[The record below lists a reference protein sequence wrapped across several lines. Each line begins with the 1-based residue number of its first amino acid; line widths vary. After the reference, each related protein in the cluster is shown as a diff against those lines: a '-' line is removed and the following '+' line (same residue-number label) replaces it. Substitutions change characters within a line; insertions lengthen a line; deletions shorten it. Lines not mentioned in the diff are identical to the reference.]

1 MPARRAAGTLGP
13 MGAAMTTTV
22 ERGSLA
28 GELCSK
34 IVVGVDRS
42 PESVEAARQ
51 AAVLAD
57 HAAEFTLLGTW
68 TVPAPGV
75 GFPGPGYSR
84 KGEADL
90 YRGACGQAV
99 AAARRVV
106 DGPEV
111 GTKVV
116 RGPAAKGLLEEASA
130 ERATLL
136 VVGSHGQGRTRGVLA
151 GSTVTEVV
159 HKAPCS
165 VLVVRPAESFP
176 RRIVVGVD
184 GSPESEAA
192 YAVARALA
200 DRFGGNVWPVVAH
213 GGEDLD
219 VGRVERIV
227 GYRRDDQPGDPVSA
241 LVAASADADLLVV
254 GSRSVHGLKALRS
267 VSERVAHR
275 AGCSTLIVRPGS
287 TP

>member
-1 MPARRAAGTLGP
+1 MSAAI
-13 MGAAMTTTV
+13 TTTA
-22 ERGSLA
+22 ERGSFA
-28 GELCSK
+28 DELFSR

-51 AAVLAD
+51 AAILAD
-57 HAAEFTLLGTW
+57 HAADFTLFGGW

-75 GFPGPGYSR
+75 GFPGPGFSR

-90 YRGACGQAV
+90 YRGACAKAV
-99 AAARRVV
+99 TAAKRVV

-111 GTKVV
+111 ATKVV

-165 VLVVRPAESFP
+165 VLVVRTADECFP

-192 YAVARALA
+192 YVVARALA

-213 GGEDLD
+213 GGVDID

-227 GYRRDDQPGDPVSA
+227 GYRRDDQPGEPVSA

-254 GSRSVHGLKALRS
+254 GSRGVHGVKALRS

-275 AGCSTLIVRPGS
+275 TSCSTLIVRPGS

>member
-1 MPARRAAGTLGP
+1 
-13 MGAAMTTTV
+13 MG
-22 ERGSLA
+22 
-28 GELCSK
+28 
-34 IVVGVDRS
+34 IDRS

-57 HAAEFTLLGTW
+57 HAADFTLLGSW

-75 GFPGPGYSR
+75 GPPGPGISR
-84 KGEADL
+84 KGEADR
-90 YRGACGQAV
+90 YRGACGKAV
-99 AAARRVV
+99 AAAKHVV

-111 GTKVV
+111 ATKIV
-116 RGPAAKGLLEEASA
+116 RGPAGKGLLEEAAA

-136 VVGSHGQGRTRGVLA
+136 VVGSHGQGRTRGVLV
-151 GSTVTEVV
+151 GSTATEVV

-165 VLVVRPAESFP
+165 VLVARTAGESFP

-192 YAVARALA
+192 YAVAQALA
-200 DRFGGNVWPVVAH
+200 DRFGGNVWPLVAH
-213 GGEDLD
+213 GGEDVD

-227 GYRRDDQPGDPVSA
+227 GYRRDDQPGEPVSA

-254 GSRSVHGLKALRS
+254 GSRGVHGLKALRS

-275 AGCSTLIVRPGS
+275 AGCSTLIVRPSS